1 MKRYYVSADGG
12 GSKMSVILFDEDY
25 NLCGYGRSGAIN
37 PRFVSNQIIRE
48 NFQQS
53 VDQCF
58 RHVQIDS
65 VEILYIAMPGP
76 MDLFAY
82 LLSKRVKLKQYRKMS
97 EGEMSLLAG
106 VFSEQGIVALSGTG
120 SGVFFVNGQQS
131 SNLGGWGALF
141 DDEGS
146 GYSIG
151 QAALSA
157 AVKSFEKRAAFTLL
171 QELIVREWKLLS
183 LRQVIE
189 CVYESKDYRGLIAS
203 LVITVIEAAK
213 MNDLVSQKILQ
224 QAGIDMAR
232 QVIAL
237 IQRESIPLDQKVMIA
252 GSVWK
257 DNAYM
262 YDAFQARLSLHYPQL
277 TISIPA
283 FEAVLGGVIKTVLTE
298 QGSANEQIIR
308 LIHENYT
315 GFIYNLDIL
324 NRDRQV

>member
-25 NLCGYGRSGAIN
+25 KLCGYGRSGAIN
-37 PRFVSNQIIRE
+37 PRFVSNQVIRE

-53 VDQCF
+53 IDQCF
-58 RHVQIDS
+58 QNTQIDS
-65 VEILYIAMPGP
+65 VETLYIAMPGP

-82 LLSKRVKLKQYRKMS
+82 LLSKRIKLKQYCKMS

-106 VFSEQGIVALSGTG
+106 VFSERGIVALSGTG
-120 SGVFFVNGQQS
+120 SGVFFVNGQKS

-151 QAALSA
+151 QAALNA
-157 AVKSFEKRAAFTLL
+157 AVKSFEKRAAYTPL
-171 QELIVREWKLLS
+171 QELIVKEWKLLS

-189 CVYESKDYRGLIAS
+189 RVYESNDYRGLIAS
-203 LVITVIEAAK
+203 LVITVIEAAR

-224 QAGIDMAR
+224 QAGIDMAC
-232 QVIAL
+232 QVISL
-237 IQRESIPLDQKVMIA
+237 VQRESIPLDQKVMIA

-257 DNAYM
+257 DNPYM
-262 YDAFQARLSLHYPQL
+262 YDAFQAKLNLHYPQL
-277 TISIPA
+277 MISFPA
-283 FEAVLGGVIKTVLTE
+283 FEAVLGGVIKTALTE
-298 QGSANEQIIR
+298 YGSVSERIIR
-308 LIHENYT
+308 LVHDNYP
-315 GFIYNLDIL
+315 GFIYRLDHTKCL
-324 NRDRQV
+324 G